1 MKTMFSLWALL
12 PYLHDSNLLIEN
24 EEEVILQ
31 VFETESNDLEQIAV
45 EILSDSS
52 NKSWYTTL
60 DTPETQTRRLD
71 YRDWL

>member
-1 MKTMFSLWALL
+1 MKTMFGLWALL

>member
-1 MKTMFSLWALL
+1 MKTMFGLWALL

-52 NKSWYTTL
+52 NKTWYTTL

>member
-1 MKTMFSLWALL
+1 MKTMFGLWALL

-31 VFETESNDLEQIAV
+31 VFETESNDLDQIAV

>member
-1 MKTMFSLWALL
+1 MKTMFGLWALL

-31 VFETESNDLEQIAV
+31 VFETESNDLEQIAI

-52 NKSWYTTL
+52 NKTWYTTL